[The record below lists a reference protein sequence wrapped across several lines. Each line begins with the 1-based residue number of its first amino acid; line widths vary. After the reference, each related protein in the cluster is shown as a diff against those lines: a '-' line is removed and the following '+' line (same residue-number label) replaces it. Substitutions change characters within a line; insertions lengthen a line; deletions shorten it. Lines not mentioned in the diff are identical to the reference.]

1 MESIGFSPSGKYIAT
16 GDSNGMVKIWD
27 SWGNQIADLKAHIG
41 SVENVTFSADGKR
54 VISMGK
60 DGMVR
65 IWDIMGQQVGQFENA
80 QGLSLDGKYVATLA
94 DNDLQLWRVKG
105 LNDLLRSSCDWLE
118 DYFTTHPDV
127 RKDLEVCQ

>member
-1 MESIGFSPSGKYIAT
+1 
-16 GDSNGMVKIWD
+16 
-27 SWGNQIADLKAHIG
+27 
-41 SVENVTFSADGKR
+41 
-54 VISMGK
+54 
-60 DGMVR
+60 
-65 IWDIMGQQVGQFENA
+65 QFENA